1 MWFSEKSKNTKQL
14 KYTKGAAIMFV
25 DVGGG
30 VGGGGGYEQF
40 PNILLPSNKRMK
52 EIESEESHWKTIPA
66 SPF

>member
-30 VGGGGGYEQF
+30 VGGCMSNFQ
-40 PNILLPSNKRMK
+40 NILLPSNKRLK

>member
-30 VGGGGGYEQF
+30 VGEGGCM
-40 PNILLPSNKRMK
+40 SNFQTF
-52 EIESEESHWKTIPA
+52 SSPA
-66 SPF
+66 INE